1 MALLNSHSASNLVI
15 EQGLTVW
22 NSNRLIHGN
31 WTWESISMS
40 GSFASMWEAHRY
52 AKQSFRYVGMTKAA
66 ADACA
71 TAMKTAYTRAIRSTR
86 WNGAVNEGEW
96 VRESGGTVV
105 MAEITPTQNP
115 DGSYDVV
122 VNVNEDDVNMG
133 KTAAEAMSFANEDA
147 RTYVG

>member
-1 MALLNSHSASNLVI
+1 MALFQSHSSSNLVI

-31 WTWESISMS
+31 WTWESISLS

-52 AKQSFRYVGMTKAA
+52 AQQSFRYIGMTKAA
-66 ADACA
+66 AEACVE
-71 TAMKTAYTRAIRSTR
+71 AMKTQYTRAIRSTR
-86 WNGAVNEGEW
+86 WSGAANQGEW
-96 VRESGGTVV
+96 VREAGGSVL
-105 MAEITPTQNP
+105 MASISPTPNP

-133 KTAAEAMSFANEDA
+133 KTAVEAMSFSAEDA